1 MAGFESLCSYG
12 GITEEEIGL
21 VEPELVTKLN
31 IAFDNIYHDGEVAK
45 EELAKLQK
53 AQENSALHFSEE
65 QYKLKSA
72 SEELEKKLKEC
83 NDALYA
89 IEEKLHNVNAEK
101 EDFRTKLSDCLSVNN
116 ELNLAI
122 RGLENE
128 KEILSDQLKNKLGL
142 IDSLTSDISE
152 LRTEAENV
160 RKLKI
165 EMMLKSEDIIGR
177 ESSIKA
183 QEARWSDEL
192 SNLQRHNDW
201 LEERLQ
207 QTTDQLLTV
216 RRDSYQKSYSLE
228 AELGLRNVELENSKQ
243 CIERLETNVKKLT
256 QANDEYIVKLKLV
269 TDEQIKM
276 EQLYGNEIEAQKQ
289 LIKLYK
295 GQVKELEEKNEE
307 LSNAVSSIQGL
318 LKEAYENVSRLE
330 NENSFL
336 QAKCSEAN
344 SKLQTATE
352 NLASELERSQHLL
365 DKFRVDGLSEEELR
379 QLNPSV
385 AATLSALKRGH
396 SLTQLYT
403 DYVQVV
409 EDRDQ
414 LKLDKQRLTEYVE
427 QMVDELKEKAPLLR
441 NQQEEYRKL
450 QTELKELTSCYEC
463 ATKKLEETQ
472 LQKRESERR
481 AGFYHRETCRL
492 KQTCSDLSKQVK
504 SLLYEVEVSRGTV
517 IRSEGDFCAK
527 SDTRDSNQPDDQPV
541 PDSSMDITNVSSML
555 ENLASS
561 AMIIDDHL
569 VTWKN
574 LDELQSQNQRLLCVA
589 RDLAAQL
596 EKHEQED
603 SDTIKRISELSSRV
617 ETLSGELDVVRLA
630 AREARTEA
638 NMFSQ
643 QRDQYRALL
652 RKYDIDISDKEELSS
667 AQSQESILDDVN
679 PLSRC
684 MVNNKTPNKGSP
696 PSNGSSAVIERL
708 EGALSSLQAE
718 FARYREDKLES
729 DNVYTTTVDSLRRE
743 YNEARLLNQK
753 LSSQLDFTHEKLR
766 ASEANVAGY
775 KQEITILREMNARY
789 STSAASSEAEL
800 SRLRDELTHTS
811 DRLTTAE
818 VDARHFSRQLEA
830 MRANETRLK
839 QEIDSLRRHDQIH
852 SQLMHQLQSI
862 QGSLEQRESMD
873 RSSNERKIEQ
883 LEKQLSTANSA
894 LIDASKASQ
903 IAQQTLQHEL
913 TLSRESLESSGRE
926 IQQLNTR
933 IRDLEERLA
942 AVKPHDGNMEPNLS
956 ESSPECSKK
965 AQIRVRE
972 MEHEIESLKSSLE
985 SSRQQSDRMKTLA
998 EQAEE
1003 RLKEIVEE
1011 NKRLEEHFSRDMCE
1025 TKQRCEF
1032 LEAQLDL
1039 ERTERQNLV
1048 NENIRT
1054 TEEAHKLNADLRREL
1069 ASLQNELESSR
1080 TRYESALQVEAGAKA
1095 EIESHQQAAQE
1106 ARDKYERELTLHA
1119 HDVELLTAVRSQLDS
1134 IKMHSSELEQE
1145 LNESRSK
1152 AETAMADL
1160 KIQSELWES
1169 EKQELNR
1176 QLKQGQEEQNLLQ
1189 DQIIQLT
1196 QQMVSLRKSL
1206 DKSNISSEDRMSS
1219 TQDIES
1225 INSDIKT
1232 SEELLQVIGYLRRQK
1247 NMADVAHEAASAEVS
1262 RLLLRVSSLESQ
1274 KENLQSQIDNE
1285 RKAAELA
1292 METARKHSEVMERVE
1307 QLNLVTESNRLLRH
1321 EREVLRSKLSDA
1333 ENQLAKLNDEVGPLK
1348 QSNSDLIAQK
1358 DILIYDKRSLE
1369 EERDRWKERCSRLV
1383 ETAQRMDPEQYRLAC
1398 NERDELQRRLN
1409 RAEEEVQ
1416 NNANKLCELKNE
1428 SDDQIKKLNDLLESV
1443 RNSYQ
1448 EAEQKISSFSVQ
1460 ENLFKEDLS
1469 AKETTIMKLREIGRK
1484 YRQETE
1490 VLRRKLNDSRSD
1502 EAQLQTT
1509 NEALTEAKADL
1520 VTLRSDYSSL
1530 RTQYD
1535 LLEAS
1540 VTEALQF
1547 LDEVKARESV
1557 ITIMNSSVEGSD
1569 IEINSNMSNGQ
1580 KVVNEFRRLLSGL
1593 CNEID
1598 RLQQH
1603 SDSQKERLLRT
1614 QLIESQLTKSQKDC
1628 TELRAR
1634 LIELQ
1639 SNSVH
1644 PQTVSVSLQTSGA
1657 PSPATSNLQESES
1670 QDGVQITHTFV
1681 PRTLALGASPTNQ
1694 ITGNQLHFETPTCLN
1709 VTDGSSTE
1717 TTSSVVSQSIPAWI
1731 MRAGATVQPVHPT
1744 PAITPPNSLA
1754 GPKQTAEIRPIT
1766 SNVAA
1771 VMPTPAPSVPM
1782 LITSG
1787 QSENVPICGPSSIA
1801 ICSPVSDT
1809 TVGLSASLFTSCDQN
1824 ATSLLR
1830 NTFLRRG
1837 NILNQPQSNIL
1848 TPVSSHP
1855 TYPACSSS
1863 VPTSAPRST
1872 TVSIT
1877 GKRRFEESCPNSNV
1891 DSMLHIIPPVD
1902 DNMVSTSEVSRNSE
1916 NSFLSA
1922 INTNNFHQQQFTPSS
1937 IPSES
1942 KRIRQAMV
1950 SGPSTSVSFTQAS
1963 PSPIVLG
1970 RSPFGISVPATTPLH
1985 ATASRLVAGQQEPS
1999 SSTLGTLTVATGV
2012 AGIITPGTFETSES
2026 VEQSSNEAGVEM
2038 EQTTASDTV
2047 TRRELDENARGEIDI
2062 PAMDCHTENIEV
2074 GESEVRTSDQ
2084 HITSPMKP
2092 TSSTLEEVCE
2102 SSDEEQECYSEND
2115 AFYDADQRESGSMD
2129 DDYVESDSKDSS
2141 FDANNN
2147 NNIRFSTVPTTSRPS
2162 EFVTEDLC
2170 KQEVDTVYNESY
2182 APEEGEAEDYME
2194 EGDYDEYER
2203 EDEANCDSY
2212 TEDEEEEEE
2221 GEQEVIELSSGS
2233 DDDTQPRDADGEEH
2247 YSSGVDNY
2255 GNEETNEHTA
2265 PTDVGVPENV
2275 GDCNERVGGNDGQL
2289 HYETNSTE
2297 KSDSTSQISEKAP
2310 TSLNTEMEPVSSSK
2324 SLLGESSIPSLFSSS
2339 GLPKTSGSL
2348 LGSSGLFSGF
2358 KPSSLT
2364 VPYSVATTE
2373 SGLPSSSCTGLFKS
2387 FLPVNTVPSSTTTP
2401 LLFKPSTFSAS
2412 IAASKESQSSGD
2424 SSTSRP
2430 KIQPIVWDSFDPS
2443 TAQSSI
2449 SDSACTSGPVRRK
2462 KWCPVASVPRA
2473 TRRSSLPTSRG
2484 CATGKPGSIRGG
2496 LPPRR
2501 G

>member
-1 MAGFESLCSYG
+1 MMEFESLCNYG
-12 GITEEEIGL
+12 GVTEEEIGL
-21 VEPELVTKLN
+21 VSPELVTKLN
-31 IAFDNIYHDGEVAK
+31 IAFDNIYHDAEVAK
-45 EELAKLQK
+45 EELAKIQK
-53 AQENSALHFSEE
+53 AQENSALHYSEE

-72 SEELEKKLKEC
+72 SEELEKKLREC

-89 IEEKLHNVNAEK
+89 IEEKLHNVNVEK
-101 EDFRTKLSDCLSVNN
+101 EDFRTKLNDCLSVNN

-142 IDSLTSDISE
+142 IDSLTSEISE

-228 AELGLRNVELENSKQ
+228 AELVLRNVELENSKQ
-243 CIERLETNVKKLT
+243 CVERLETNVQKLT
-256 QANDEYIVKLKLV
+256 QTNDEYIVKLKLV

-295 GQVKELEEKNEE
+295 EQVKELEEKNEE
-307 LSNAVSSIQGL
+307 LSNAASSIQGL

-330 NENSFL
+330 NENSSL

-344 SKLQTATE
+344 SKLQIATE
-352 NLASELERSQHLL
+352 NLASEMERSQHLL

-450 QTELKELTSCYEC
+450 QTELKELTSCYQC
-463 ATKKLEETQ
+463 TAKKLEEAQ

-481 AGFYHRETCRL
+481 AGFYRRETSRL

-517 IRSEGDFCAK
+517 IRNEGDFCAK
-527 SDTRDSNQPDDQPV
+527 SDIRDLNEPEDHPV
-541 PDSSMDITNVSSML
+541 PDSSVDITNVSSVL

-603 SDTIKRISELSSRV
+603 SDTIKRMSELSSRV

-652 RKYDIDISDKEELSS
+652 KKYDIDLSDKEELSS

-684 MVNNKTPNKGSP
+684 MINNKTPSKGSP

-729 DNVYTTTVDSLRRE
+729 DHVYTTTVDSLRRE

-800 SRLRDELTHTS
+800 SRLRDELTHAS

-830 MRANETRLK
+830 VRANETRLK

-873 RSSNERKIEQ
+873 RSLNERKIEQ
-883 LEKQLSTANSA
+883 LEKQLSTVNSA

-913 TLSRESLESSGRE
+913 ALSRESVESSGRE

-942 AVKPHDGNMEPNLS
+942 AVRSHDDNMEPSIS

-972 MEHEIESLKSSLE
+972 LEHEIESLKSSLE

-1003 RLKEIVEE
+1003 RLNEIVEE

-1039 ERTERQNLV
+1039 ERKERQNLV

-1095 EIESHQQAAQE
+1095 EIECHQQAAQE

-1119 HDVELLTAVRSQLDS
+1119 HDVELLTTVRSQLDS
-1134 IKMHSSELEQE
+1134 IKMHSGELEQE

-1152 AETAMADL
+1152 AETAITDL
-1160 KIQSELWES
+1160 KIQMELWES

-1176 QLKQGQEEQNLLQ
+1176 QLKQSQEDQNLLQ

-1206 DKSNISSEDRMSS
+1206 DKSNISAEDSMSS

-1247 NMADVAHEAASAEVS
+1247 NLADVAHEAASAEVS

-1358 DILIYDKRSLE
+1358 DILMSDKRSLE

-1416 NNANKLCELKNE
+1416 NNANKLYDLKNE
-1428 SDDQIKKLNDLLESV
+1428 SDDQIKKLNDLLESA

-1460 ENLFKEDLS
+1460 ENLLREDLS

-1530 RTQYD
+1530 RTEYD
-1535 LLEAS
+1535 LLEAN

-1557 ITIMNSSVEGSD
+1557 ITIMNSSVGESD
-1569 IEINSNMSNGQ
+1569 IEINPNMSNGQ
-1580 KVVNEFRRLLSGL
+1580 KVVSEFRRLLSGL

-1644 PQTVSVSLQTSGA
+1644 PQTVSVCLQTSGA
-1657 PSPATSNLQESES
+1657 SSPAASTLQESES

-1681 PRTLALGASPTNQ
+1681 PRALALGASPTNQ
-1694 ITGNQLHFETPTCLN
+1694 ATGNQLHFETPTSLN
-1709 VTDGSSTE
+1709 ITDGSSTE

-1771 VMPTPAPSVPM
+1771 VMPTPAPSSVPM

-1809 TVGLSASLFTSCDQN
+1809 TVGPSSSLFTSCDQN
-1824 ATSLLR
+1824 AASLLR

-1848 TPVSSHP
+1848 T
-1855 TYPACSSS
+1855 PACSSS

-1877 GKRRFEESCPNSNV
+1877 GKRRFEESCSSSTV
-1891 DSMLHIIPPVD
+1891 DSILHIIPPVD
-1902 DNMVSTSEVSRNSE
+1902 DNMVSTSEVSRNNE

-1922 INTNNFHQQQFTPSS
+1922 INTNHFHQQQFNPGS

-1942 KRIRQAMV
+1942 KRIRQAVV
-1950 SGPSTSVSFTQAS
+1950 SGPSTSISFTQAS

-1970 RSPFGISVPATTPLH
+1970 RSPFGISAPATTPLH

-1999 SSTLGTLTVATGV
+1999 SCTLGTLTVATGV

-2026 VEQSSNEAGVEM
+2026 VERSSNEAGVEI
-2038 EQTTASDTV
+2038 EQATADIV
-2047 TRRELDENARGEIDI
+2047 IRQELGENVRGGIDV
-2062 PAMDCHTENIEV
+2062 PTMDGHTENIEV
-2074 GESEVRTSDQ
+2074 VESEVRTSDQ
-2084 HITSPMKP
+2084 NLTSPIKP

-2129 DDYVESDSKDSS
+2129 DEYVESDSKDSS
-2141 FDANNN
+2141 FDVNNN
-2147 NNIRFSTVPTTSRPS
+2147 NNIRFNAVPTTSRPS
-2162 EFVTEDLC
+2162 GFATEDLC
-2170 KQEVDTVYNESY
+2170 KQEVDTVYNESSV
-2182 APEEGEAEDYME
+2182 PEEGEAEDYME

-2233 DDDTQPRDADGEEH
+2233 DDDTQARGADAEEH
-2247 YSSGVDNY
+2247 HSSGVDNY

-2265 PTDVGVPENV
+2265 PTDVEVPENV
-2275 GDCNERVGGNDGQL
+2275 GDCNERVGEDDGQL
-2289 HYETNSTE
+2289 HYETKSME
-2297 KSDSTSQISEKAP
+2297 KSDSTPQISEKVP
-2310 TSLNTEMEPVSSSK
+2310 TSLNAEMEPISSSK
-2324 SLLGESSIPSLFSSS
+2324 GLFGESSIPNLFSNS
-2339 GLPKTSGSL
+2339 GLPKCSGSL

-2373 SGLPSSSCTGLFKS
+2373 SGLPSGSCTGLFKS
-2387 FLPVNTVPSSTTTP
+2387 FLPVNTVSSSTATP

-2412 IAASKESQSSGD
+2412 VAASKEPSSSGD
-2424 SSTSRP
+2424 SSTARP

-2443 TAQSSI
+2443 TAQPSV
-2449 SDSACTSGPVRRK
+2449 SDSACTSGPARKK

-2473 TRRSSLPTSRG
+2473 TRRPSLPTSRG
-2484 CATGKPGSIRGG
+2484 CAAGKPGSIRGG

>member
-1 MAGFESLCSYG
+1 MLKWRKRNLRKFRKLKVYACSF
-12 GITEEEIGL
+12 L
-21 VEPELVTKLN
+21 FVL
-31 IAFDNIYHDGEVAK
+31 
-45 EELAKLQK
+45 
-53 AQENSALHFSEE
+53 ENSALHYSEE

-72 SEELEKKLKEC
+72 SEELEKKLREC

-89 IEEKLHNVNAEK
+89 IEEKLHNVNVEK
-101 EDFRTKLSDCLSVNN
+101 EDFRTKLNDCLSVNN

-142 IDSLTSDISE
+142 IDSLTSEISE

-165 EMMLKSEDIIGR
+165 EMMLKSEDIIG
-177 ESSIKA
+177 
-183 QEARWSDEL
+183 
-192 SNLQRHNDW
+192 H
-201 LEERLQ
+201 
-207 QTTDQLLTV
+207 
-216 RRDSYQKSYSLE
+216 
-228 AELGLRNVELENSKQ
+228 
-243 CIERLETNVKKLT
+243 
-256 QANDEYIVKLKLV
+256 
-269 TDEQIKM
+269 
-276 EQLYGNEIEAQKQ
+276 
-289 LIKLYK
+289 
-295 GQVKELEEKNEE
+295 
-307 LSNAVSSIQGL
+307 
-318 LKEAYENVSRLE
+318 VSRLE
-330 NENSFL
+330 NENSSL

-344 SKLQTATE
+344 SKLQIATE
-352 NLASELERSQHLL
+352 NLASEMERSQHLL

-414 LKLDKQRLTEYVE
+414 LKLDKQRLTDDVLFSFCLHIIT
-427 QMVDELKEKAPLLR
+427 VAPLLR

-450 QTELKELTSCYEC
+450 QTELKELTSCYQC
-463 ATKKLEETQ
+463 TAKKLEEAQ

-481 AGFYHRETCRL
+481 AGFYRRETSRL

-517 IRSEGDFCAK
+517 IRNEGDFCAK
-527 SDTRDSNQPDDQPV
+527 SDIRDLNEPEDHPV
-541 PDSSMDITNVSSML
+541 PDSSVDITNVSSVL

-603 SDTIKRISELSSRV
+603 SDTIKRMSELSSRV

-652 RKYDIDISDKEELSS
+652 KKYDIDLSDKEELSS

-684 MVNNKTPNKGSP
+684 MINNKTPSKGSP

-729 DNVYTTTVDSLRRE
+729 DHVYTTTVDSLRRE

-800 SRLRDELTHTS
+800 SRLRDELTHAS

-830 MRANETRLK
+830 VRANETRLK

-873 RSSNERKIEQ
+873 RSLNERKIEQ
-883 LEKQLSTANSA
+883 LEKQLSTVNSA

-913 TLSRESLESSGRE
+913 ALSRESVESSGRE

-942 AVKPHDGNMEPNLS
+942 AVRSHDDNMEPSIS

-972 MEHEIESLKSSLE
+972 LEHEIESLKSSLE
-985 SSRQQSDRMKTLA
+985 SSRQQSDRMKTMA

-1003 RLKEIVEE
+1003 RLDENGEE

-1039 ERTERQNLV
+1039 ERKERQNLV

-1095 EIESHQQAAQE
+1095 EIECHQQAAQE

-1119 HDVELLTAVRSQLDS
+1119 HDVELLTTVRSQLDS
-1134 IKMHSSELEQE
+1134 IKMHSGELEQE

-1152 AETAMADL
+1152 AETAITDL
-1160 KIQSELWES
+1160 KIQMELWES

-1176 QLKQGQEEQNLLQ
+1176 QLKQSQEDQNLLQ

-1206 DKSNISSEDRMSS
+1206 DKSNISAEDSMSS

-1232 SEELLQVIGYLRRQK
+1232 SEELLQVIGRQK
-1247 NMADVAHEAASAEVS
+1247 NLADVAHEAASAEVS

-1358 DILIYDKRSLE
+1358 DILMSDKRSLE

-1416 NNANKLCELKNE
+1416 NNANKLYDLKNE
-1428 SDDQIKKLNDLLESV
+1428 SDDQIKKLNDLLESA

-1460 ENLFKEDLS
+1460 ENLLREDLS

-1530 RTQYD
+1530 RTEYD

-1557 ITIMNSSVEGSD
+1557 ITIMNSSVGESD
-1569 IEINSNMSNGQ
+1569 IEINPNMSNGQ
-1580 KVVNEFRRLLSGL
+1580 KVVSEFRRLLSGL

-1644 PQTVSVSLQTSGA
+1644 PQTVSVCLQTSGA
-1657 PSPATSNLQESES
+1657 SSPAASTLQESES

-1681 PRTLALGASPTNQ
+1681 PRALALGASPTNQ
-1694 ITGNQLHFETPTCLN
+1694 ATGNQLHFETPTSLN
-1709 VTDGSSTE
+1709 ITDGSSTE

-1771 VMPTPAPSVPM
+1771 VMPTPAPSSVPM

-1809 TVGLSASLFTSCDQN
+1809 TVGPSSSLFTSCDQN
-1824 ATSLLR
+1824 AASLLR

-1848 TPVSSHP
+1848 T
-1855 TYPACSSS
+1855 PACSSS

-1877 GKRRFEESCPNSNV
+1877 GKRRFEESCSSSTV
-1891 DSMLHIIPPVD
+1891 DSILHIIPPVD
-1902 DNMVSTSEVSRNSE
+1902 DNMVSTSEVSRNNE

-1922 INTNNFHQQQFTPSS
+1922 INTNHFHQQQFNPGS

-1942 KRIRQAMV
+1942 KRIRQAVV
-1950 SGPSTSVSFTQAS
+1950 SGPSTSISFTQAS

-1970 RSPFGISVPATTPLH
+1970 RSPFGISAPATTPLH

-2026 VEQSSNEAGVEM
+2026 VERSSNEAGVEI
-2038 EQTTASDTV
+2038 EQATADIV
-2047 TRRELDENARGEIDI
+2047 IRQELGENVRGGIDV
-2062 PAMDCHTENIEV
+2062 PTMDGHTENIEV
-2074 GESEVRTSDQ
+2074 VESEVRTSDQ
-2084 HITSPMKP
+2084 NLTSPIKP

-2129 DDYVESDSKDSS
+2129 DEYVESDSKDSS
-2141 FDANNN
+2141 FDVNNN
-2147 NNIRFSTVPTTSRPS
+2147 NNIRFNAVPTTSRPS
-2162 EFVTEDLC
+2162 GFATEDLC
-2170 KQEVDTVYNESY
+2170 KQEVDTVYNESSV
-2182 APEEGEAEDYME
+2182 PEEGEAEDYME

-2233 DDDTQPRDADGEEH
+2233 DDDTQARGADAEEH
-2247 YSSGVDNY
+2247 HSSGVDNY

-2265 PTDVGVPENV
+2265 PTDVEVPENV
-2275 GDCNERVGGNDGQL
+2275 GDCNERVGEDDGQL
-2289 HYETNSTE
+2289 HYETKSME
-2297 KSDSTSQISEKAP
+2297 KSDSTPQISEKVP
-2310 TSLNTEMEPVSSSK
+2310 TSLNAEMEPISSSK
-2324 SLLGESSIPSLFSSS
+2324 GLFGESSIPNLFSNS
-2339 GLPKTSGSL
+2339 GLPKCSGSL

-2373 SGLPSSSCTGLFKS
+2373 SGLPSGSCTGLFKS
-2387 FLPVNTVPSSTTTP
+2387 FLPVNTVSSSTATP

-2412 IAASKESQSSGD
+2412 VAASKEPSSSGD
-2424 SSTSRP
+2424 SSTARP

-2443 TAQSSI
+2443 TAQSSV
-2449 SDSACTSGPVRRK
+2449 SDSACTSGPARKK
-2462 KWCPVASVPRA
+2462 KWCPVTSVPRA
-2473 TRRSSLPTSRG
+2473 TRRPSLPTSRG
-2484 CATGKPGSIRGG
+2484 CAAGKPGSIRGG